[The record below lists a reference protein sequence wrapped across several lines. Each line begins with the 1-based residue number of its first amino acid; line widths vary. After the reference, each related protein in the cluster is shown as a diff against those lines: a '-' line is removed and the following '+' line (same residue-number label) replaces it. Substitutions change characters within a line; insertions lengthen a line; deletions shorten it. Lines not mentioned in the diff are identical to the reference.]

1 MGIQETT
8 TLSTQRVD
16 FSEAEIDYA
25 VRRQLSWT
33 HLRSLMFVE
42 DELARKFYMEMCR
55 LEKWPTR
62 TLDEK
67 IDSQLYERTAIS
79 RRPEEK
85 SSRLN
90 LTR

>member
-1 MGIQETT
+1 
-8 TLSTQRVD
+8 
-16 FSEAEIDYA
+16 
-25 VRRQLSWT
+25 
-33 HLRSLMFVE
+33 MFVE

-67 IDSQLYERTAIS
+67 IDSQLYERTARGGDLRKLS
-79 RRPEEK
+79 RQ
-85 SSRLN
+85 N